1 MVKVLMLQEAITT
14 FSKNI
19 SEYRGGD
26 YLGFPIYF
34 LVLFAILFILVATVI
49 VYFQVYKRHI
59 NKALGAPGGKRTS
72 MVPPDKVAIVM
83 TIIVLIIGILISYYA
98 GYVNAYK
105 DYEED
110 AWVMSHSDIQTFY
123 AEVKE
128 VGDNSILVEG
138 ISLNDVNYRGE
149 FQYAVWEEVSI
160 YRQDAV
166 IQLSDLSEG
175 DLVSITLLT
184 DRTGIT
190 NIFKIQLLV
199 DKK

>member
-1 MVKVLMLQEAITT
+1 MV
-14 FSKNI
+14 
-19 SEYRGGD
+19 
-26 YLGFPIYF
+26 FPIYF
-34 LVLFAILFILVATVI
+34 LALFAILIILVATVI

-59 NKALGAPGGKRTS
+59 NKALGATEGKRTS
-72 MVPPDKVAIVM
+72 MVPPYRVAIVM
-83 TIIVLIIGILISYYA
+83 TIIVLLIGIFISYFV
-98 GYVNAYK
+98 GYVKAYK

-128 VGDNSILVEG
+128 VGEKTLLVDG
-138 ISLNDVNYRGE
+138 ISLNEENYQGE
-149 FQYAVWEEVSI
+149 FQYDVWGEVSI

-175 DLVSITLLT
+175 DLISITLLT

-190 NIFKIQLLV
+190 NIFKIQLLA

>member
-1 MVKVLMLQEAITT
+1 MV
-14 FSKNI
+14 
-19 SEYRGGD
+19 
-26 YLGFPIYF
+26 FPIYF
-34 LVLFAILFILVATVI
+34 LALFVILIIFVATVI

-59 NKALGAPGGKRTS
+59 NRALGATEGKIIS
-72 MVPPDKVAIVM
+72 MVPPYRVAIVM
-83 TIIVLIIGILISYYA
+83 TIIVLLIGLFISYFA
-98 GYVNAYK
+98 GYANAYK
-105 DYEED
+105 DNEED

-128 VGDNSILVEG
+128 IGENSLVVEG
-138 ISLNDVNYRGE
+138 ISLNDENYRGE
-149 FQYAVWEEVSI
+149 FQYAVWGEVSI

-190 NIFKIQLLV
+190 NIFKIQLLG
-199 DKK
+199 

>member
-1 MVKVLMLQEAITT
+1 M
-14 FSKNI
+14 
-19 SEYRGGD
+19 
-26 YLGFPIYF
+26 GFPIYF
-34 LVLFAILFILVATVI
+34 LAVFAILIILVATVT

-59 NKALGAPGGKRTS
+59 NRALGATEGKRK
-72 MVPPDKVAIVM
+72 MVPPNKIAIVM
-83 TIIVLIIGILISYYA
+83 TIVVLLIGLLISYFA

-128 VGDNSILVEG
+128 VGERSLLVDG
-138 ISLNDVNYRGE
+138 ISLNDENYRGD
-149 FQYAVWEEVSI
+149 FQYDVWAEVSI
-160 YRQDAV
+160 YQQDTL

-175 DLVSITLLT
+175 DLVSITLVT
-184 DRTGIT
+184 DRADIT
-190 NIFKIQLLV
+190 NIFKIQLLE

>member
-1 MVKVLMLQEAITT
+1 MV
-14 FSKNI
+14 
-19 SEYRGGD
+19 
-26 YLGFPIYF
+26 FPIYF
-34 LVLFAILFILVATVI
+34 LALFAILIILVATVI

-59 NKALGAPGGKRTS
+59 NRALGATDGKRTS
-72 MVPPDKVAIVM
+72 MVPPYRVAIVM
-83 TIIVLIIGILISYYA
+83 TIIVLLIGILISYFA
-98 GYVNAYK
+98 GYANAYK

-128 VGDNSILVEG
+128 IGENSLLVEG
-138 ISLNDVNYRGE
+138 ISLNDENYRGE
-149 FQYAVWEEVSI
+149 FQYDVWGEVSI
-160 YRQDAV
+160 YRQDTL

-175 DLVSITLLT
+175 NLISITLVT

-190 NIFKIQLLV
+190 NIFKIQLLS

>member
-1 MVKVLMLQEAITT
+1 M
-14 FSKNI
+14 
-19 SEYRGGD
+19 
-26 YLGFPIYF
+26 GFPIYF
-34 LVLFAILFILVATVI
+34 LALFAIIIIFVATI
-49 VYFQVYKRHI
+49 IVYKRHI
-59 NKALGAPGGKRTS
+59 NKTIGATEGKRTS
-72 MVPPDKVAIVM
+72 MVSPYRVAIVM
-83 TIIVLIIGILISYYA
+83 TIIVLLIGILISYFA

-128 VGDNSILVEG
+128 VGENSILVEG
-138 ISLNDVNYRGE
+138 ISLNDENYRGE
-149 FQYAVWEEVSI
+149 FQYDVWGEVSI
-160 YRQDAV
+160 YREDAV
-166 IQLSDLSEG
+166 IGLSDLSEG

-190 NIFKIQLLV
+190 NIFKIQLLS

>member
-1 MVKVLMLQEAITT
+1 MV
-14 FSKNI
+14 
-19 SEYRGGD
+19 
-26 YLGFPIYF
+26 FPIYF
-34 LVLFAILFILVATVI
+34 LALFAILIILVATVI

-59 NKALGAPGGKRTS
+59 NRALEATDGKRTS
-72 MVPPDKVAIVM
+72 MVPPYRVAIVM
-83 TIIVLIIGILISYYA
+83 TIVVLLIGILISYFA
-98 GYVNAYK
+98 GYANAYK

-128 VGDNSILVEG
+128 IGENSLLVEG
-138 ISLNDVNYRGE
+138 ISLNDENYRGE
-149 FQYAVWEEVSI
+149 FQYDVWGEVSI
-160 YRQDAV
+160 YRQDTL

-175 DLVSITLLT
+175 NLVSITLVT

-190 NIFKIQLLV
+190 DIFKIQLLS

>member
-1 MVKVLMLQEAITT
+1 M
-14 FSKNI
+14 
-19 SEYRGGD
+19 
-26 YLGFPIYF
+26 GFPIYF
-34 LVLFAILFILVATVI
+34 LALFAILIILVASVT

-59 NKALGAPGGKRTS
+59 NKALESTEGMRTS
-72 MVPPDKVAIVM
+72 MVPPYRVAIVM
-83 TIIVLIIGILISYYA
+83 TIIVLLIGILISYFA

-128 VGDNSILVEG
+128 VGEKSLLVDG
-138 ISLNDVNYRGE
+138 ISLNDENYRGE
-149 FQYAVWEEVSI
+149 FQYDIWEEVSI

-166 IQLSDLSEG
+166 ISLSDLSEG
-175 DLVSITLLT
+175 DLISITLLT
-184 DRTGIT
+184 DRADIT
-190 NIFKIQLLV
+190 NIFKIQLLT

>member
-1 MVKVLMLQEAITT
+1 M
-14 FSKNI
+14 
-19 SEYRGGD
+19 
-26 YLGFPIYF
+26 GFPIYF
-34 LVLFAILFILVATVI
+34 FALFVILIIFVATVV

-59 NKALGAPGGKRTS
+59 NKAIDSSDVKRTS
-72 MVPPDKVAIVM
+72 MVPPKIVAIVM
-83 TIIVLIIGILISYYA
+83 TIIVLLIGILISYFA

-110 AWVMSHSDIQTFY
+110 IWVMSHSDIQTFY

-128 VGDNSILVEG
+128 VGENSLLVEG
-138 ISLNDVNYRGE
+138 ITLNDENYRGE
-149 FQYAVWEEVSI
+149 FQYDIWEEVSI

-175 DLVSITLLT
+175 DLISITLFT
-184 DRTGIT
+184 DRTGT
-190 NIFKIQLLV
+190 TSIFKIQLLA

>member
-1 MVKVLMLQEAITT
+1 MV
-14 FSKNI
+14 
-19 SEYRGGD
+19 
-26 YLGFPIYF
+26 FPIYF
-34 LVLFAILFILVATVI
+34 LALFAILIILVATVI

-59 NKALGAPGGKRTS
+59 NRALGATDGKRTS
-72 MVPPDKVAIVM
+72 MVPPYRVAIVM
-83 TIIVLIIGILISYYA
+83 TIIVLLIGILISYFA
-98 GYVNAYK
+98 GYANAYK

-128 VGDNSILVEG
+128 IGDNSLLVEG
-138 ISLNDVNYRGE
+138 ISLNDENYRGE
-149 FQYAVWEEVSI
+149 FQYDVWGEVSI
-160 YRQDAV
+160 YRQDTL

-175 DLVSITLLT
+175 NLISITLVT

-190 NIFKIQLLV
+190 NIFKIQLLS

>member
-1 MVKVLMLQEAITT
+1 MV
-14 FSKNI
+14 
-19 SEYRGGD
+19 
-26 YLGFPIYF
+26 FPIY
-34 LVLFAILFILVATVI
+34 LLALIAVLIILVATVI
-49 VYFQVYKRHI
+49 VYFQAYKRHI
-59 NKALGAPGGKRTS
+59 NKALGATEGKRTP
-72 MVPPDKVAIVM
+72 MVPPNRVAIVM
-83 TIIVLIIGILISYYA
+83 TIIVLLISILISYFA

-105 DYEED
+105 DYEKE

-128 VGDNSILVEG
+128 VGDKSILVEG
-138 ISLNDVNYRGE
+138 ISLNDENYRGE
-149 FQYAVWEEVSI
+149 FQYDVWGEVSI

-175 DLVSITLLT
+175 DLISITLVT

-190 NIFKIQLLV
+190 NIFKIQLLA

>member
-1 MVKVLMLQEAITT
+1 M
-14 FSKNI
+14 
-19 SEYRGGD
+19 
-26 YLGFPIYF
+26 GFPIYF
-34 LVLFAILFILVATVI
+34 LALFAILIILVAIVT

-59 NKALGAPGGKRTS
+59 NKALGATEGKRTS
-72 MVPPDKVAIVM
+72 MVPPYTVAIVM
-83 TIIVLIIGILISYYA
+83 TIIVLLIGLLISYFA

-105 DYEED
+105 GYEED

-128 VGDNSILVEG
+128 VGKNSILVEG
-138 ISLNDVNYRGE
+138 ISLNDENYRGE
-149 FQYAVWEEVSI
+149 FQYDVWGEVSI

-175 DLVSITLLT
+175 DLISITLVT

>member
-1 MVKVLMLQEAITT
+1 M
-14 FSKNI
+14 
-19 SEYRGGD
+19 
-26 YLGFPIYF
+26 GFPIYF
-34 LVLFAILFILVATVI
+34 FALFVILIIFVATVV

-59 NKALGAPGGKRTS
+59 NKAIDSTDVKRTS
-72 MVPPDKVAIVM
+72 MVPPKKVAIVM
-83 TIIVLIIGILISYYA
+83 TIIVLLIGILISYFA
-98 GYVNAYK
+98 GYGNAYK

-110 AWVMSHSDIQTFY
+110 AWVLSHSDIQTFY
-123 AEVKE
+123 AEIKE
-128 VGDNSILVEG
+128 VGENSLLVEG
-138 ISLNDVNYRGE
+138 ISLNDENYRGE
-149 FQYAVWEEVSI
+149 FQYDIWEEVSI

-190 NIFKIQLLV
+190 NIFKIQLLA